1 MTIIHESKESNKE
14 VEVEKNSRMR
24 PLRKRVPTLQVQAE
38 GWPEFYVSNGSKT
51 VYGTEV
57 ELGRISSV
65 NIWKF
70 SSNCFYFPSAVT
82 ESEE

>member
-1 MTIIHESKESNKE
+1 MKEKKSNEE
-14 VEVEKNSRMR
+14 VEVEENSRMR
-24 PLRKRVPTLQVQAE
+24 PLRKKVPKPQVQAE
-38 GWPEFYVSNGSKT
+38 GWPEFYVSDRSKT
-51 VYGTEV
+51 VYAAEV